1 MGHSRKGQPS
11 GPPFRSGCGGEACG
25 IQSKWNIVGL
35 HESCMS
41 HPSTAARQRISESED
56 SGVHLGER
64 LEEVQEQLQEEVRWV
79 EQRLLEVSAEGP
91 EPVSSA
97 ARHLV
102 GLGGKRVRPAA
113 VLLSAA
119 CFGRITDAVREVAL
133 TVELIHTATL
143 LHDDVIDEG
152 MERRGAPTARQVWGN
167 AVSVLAGDSLLVSA
181 LDRVQRGCPE
191 QLSDLLATL
200 RRLVA
205 GEVLQLRGRSAL
217 SFSEQTYER
226 ILLDKTASLFR
237 FATGAGAAI
246 AGASASQRE
255 AFSNFGER
263 LGVAFQL
270 VDDVLDYTSTST
282 GKTLGADLLE
292 GKLTLP
298 LVLAAQDHPEVLRG
312 VEQIRSGDFEHVEN
326 LRRLVVSTGAC
337 ERVQQRAGEEM
348 RVALK
353 QLQCV
358 ERSPARELLA
368 LVAQQVVSRTA

>member
-1 MGHSRKGQPS
+1 M
-11 GPPFRSGCGGEACG
+11 
-25 IQSKWNIVGL
+25 
-35 HESCMS
+35 
-41 HPSTAARQRISESED
+41 
-56 SGVHLGER
+56 
-64 LEEVQEQLQEEVRWV
+64 
-79 EQRLLEVSAEGP
+79 
-91 EPVSSA
+91 
-97 ARHLV
+97 
-102 GLGGKRVRPAA
+102 
-113 VLLSAA
+113 
-119 CFGRITDAVREVAL
+119 
-133 TVELIHTATL
+133 
-143 LHDDVIDEG
+143 
-152 MERRGAPTARQVWGN
+152 
-167 AVSVLAGDSLLVSA
+167 
-181 LDRVQRGCPE
+181 QRGCPE
-191 QLSDLLATL
+191 QLSELLGTL

-217 SFSEQTYER
+217 SLSEQTYER

-237 FATGAGAAI
+237 FATGAGAAL
-246 AGASASQRE
+246 AGASPSQRE
-255 AFSNFGER
+255 AFANFGER

-270 VDDVLDYTSTST
+270 VDDVLDYTGTAT

-312 VEQIRSGDFEHVEN
+312 VEQIRAGDLEQVES

-368 LVAQQVVSRTA
+368 LVAQQVVSRNS